1 MLNRQAP
8 LWALVVALTMAG
20 CGVVDDLVSSNELA
34 VRRFVADPP
43 EVGSGAAVTLSW
55 DVSGADSVEID
66 NGVGT
71 VKERGNREVRPAVST
86 RYVLVA
92 RKGSEQVTALVNV
105 AVVSPAPTPTPTPT
119 PTPSPSPR
127 PSPSPTIAPQPSP
140 SPSPATEK
148 PDPPVKCTPS
158 IRFSGTC
165 GVSLTYLQALGETRC
180 VALPEAQLG
189 LSCPGAFGATRSVA
203 LTLEARGFKG
213 RTLVWRQAASS
224 GNYVLPPSSGTLSGD
239 GRTRVELRDVLL
251 GDQTVLDI
259 LDAGAPVAQV
269 VLRSN

>member
-224 GNYVLPPSSGTLSGD
+224 GNYVLPSSGTLSGD

>member
-8 LWALVVALTMAG
+8 LWALVVALTLAG

-34 VRRFVADPP
+34 VRRFVADPA

-66 NGVGT
+66 NGVGN
-71 VKERGNREVRPAVST
+71 VRERGNREVRPAVST

-105 AVVSPAPTPTPTPT
+105 AVVSPAPSPTPAPTPSPTPTPV
-119 PTPSPSPR
+119 PTPA
-127 PSPSPTIAPQPSP
+127 PTPAP
-140 SPSPATEK
+140 SPSPATET
-148 PDPPVKCTPS
+148 PDPPVKCSPS

-180 VALPEAQLG
+180 VSLPEAQLG

-203 LTLEARGFKG
+203 LTLEARGFRG

-224 GNYVLPPSSGTLSGD
+224 GNYVLPSSGTLSGD